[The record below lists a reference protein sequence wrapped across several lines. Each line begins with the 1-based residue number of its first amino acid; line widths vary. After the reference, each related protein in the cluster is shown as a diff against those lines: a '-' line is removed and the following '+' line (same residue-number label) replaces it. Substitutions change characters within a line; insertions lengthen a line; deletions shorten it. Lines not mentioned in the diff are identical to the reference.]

1 MNKVN
6 INEKLSLFNDFWN
19 PKIVGD
25 LNDTHIKLVK
35 LKGEFVW
42 HKHENED
49 EMFLVI
55 KGKLEIKMRDRNII
69 LTEGEFFVIP
79 KNTDHLPIAEEEVH
93 VLLIEPKNVL
103 NTGNIN
109 NERTVSKLEYI

>member
-35 LKGEFVW
+35 LRGEFVW

-55 KGKLEIKMRDRNII
+55 KGKLEIKMSRY
-69 LTEGEFFVIP
+69 V
-79 KNTDHLPIAEEEVH
+79 
-93 VLLIEPKNVL
+93 
-103 NTGNIN
+103 
-109 NERTVSKLEYI
+109 